1 MPNDTAELL
10 TEEEQRREQDIID
23 YRLSLQEN
31 IHSAIVV
38 ATRARKDR
46 AYLASNAVYD
56 VEHAENSD
64 SETADRFLAQAVDS
78 LRAALAIVG
87 DVHRNAS

>member
-23 YRLSLQEN
+23 YRLSLEEN

-38 ATRARKDR
+38 ATNARQNR
-46 AYLASNAVYD
+46 AYLASYD

-64 SETADRFLAQAVDS
+64 SETADRFLAHALDS

-87 DVHRNAS
+87 DIHRSAP